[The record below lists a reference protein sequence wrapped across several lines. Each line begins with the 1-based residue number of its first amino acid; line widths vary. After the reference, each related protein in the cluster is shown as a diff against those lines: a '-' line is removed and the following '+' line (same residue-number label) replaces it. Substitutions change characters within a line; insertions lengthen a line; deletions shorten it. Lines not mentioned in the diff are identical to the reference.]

1 MSIAFL
7 RPAGSLFSAAWRN
20 LLLSGAG
27 AVLNYLSFVV
37 VAYLFGA
44 TSQTDIFLFGLSF
57 VLVLSSLVTTV
68 FGGIFL
74 PLYIRLLHQP
84 DGNETAEFFCDAFL
98 MRLLGLAIPV
108 TLGIL
113 FAPTAVFGV
122 VSKFPV
128 DVLTQNQGWLWA
140 FAPMFMCMVF
150 NEFLR
155 VVLQAREGFSAAS
168 ASVVLQ
174 ALVNLILMVVMAHW
188 HGVSAM
194 VIAAVLSRLFQLAY
208 LVRQLRRIGVRLR
221 LRLVKSPYVA
231 EFARLAGPYWIASIV
246 SVVAVF
252 FYDYVASGLPAGQ
265 LTAVAFAQKIYMLPF
280 SMLAMPLIEILN
292 TRMSMLY
299 ARSDRDGL
307 SRLYLQSLTLAL
319 LIMLPLGLA
328 INLNARAISEILLS
342 RGAYAPDS
350 LSITAA
356 TMSIYALALPC
367 LAVFAIN
374 GRISLVFQ
382 KTRIPSLFGSFGHLL
397 SMCVVWFLVGAFGY
411 IGLAWAKLSM
421 ELAYFL
427 PFGFLVVHYCM
438 PVPWSGLLR
447 SMLHMGFSAILAYAI
462 SWAATN
468 WLLDSGL
475 PSLLVIFCSSV
486 LLLAVF
492 FALCRLLGLATHG
505 LFDALRRECCPREA
519 A

>member
-1 MSIAFL
+1 MSRAFL
-7 RPAGSLFSAAWRN
+7 RPPRDFFSAAWRN

-84 DGNETAEFFCDAFL
+84 DGNEVAEVFCDAFL
-98 MRLLGLAIPV
+98 VRLLGLAIPV
-108 TLGIL
+108 FFCIL
-113 FAPTAVFGV
+113 FAPAAIFGLM
-122 VSKFPV
+122 SKFPV

-140 FAPMFMCMVF
+140 FAPTFMCMVF

-174 ALVNLILMVVMAHW
+174 ALVNLILMVVLAHW
-188 HGVSAM
+188 NGISAM
-194 VIAAVLSRLFQLAY
+194 VIAAVLSRLFQLSY
-208 LVRQLRRIGVRLR
+208 LVQQLRRIGVHLR
-221 LRLVKSPYVA
+221 LRLVRSTHVA
-231 EFARLAGPYWIASIV
+231 EFTRLAGPYWIASIV
-246 SVVAVF
+246 SMVAVF

-292 TRMSMLY
+292 TRMSTLY
-299 ARSDRDGL
+299 AHSDRHGL
-307 SRLYLQSLTLAL
+307 SQLYLQSLTLAL
-319 LIMLPLGLA
+319 LMMLPLGLA
-328 INLNARAISEILLS
+328 INLNAQAISEILLS

-350 LSITAA
+350 LSITAR

-382 KTRIPSLFGSFGHLL
+382 MTRIPSLFGSFGHLL

-411 IGLAWAKLSM
+411 IGLAWAKLSI

-427 PFGFLVVHYCM
+427 PFGFLVVQYCM
-438 PVPWSGLLR
+438 PVPWRGVLR
-447 SMLHMGFSAILAYAI
+447 SLLHMGFSAILAYAI
-462 SWAATN
+462 SWAATG
-468 WLLDSGL
+468 WLLGYGL
-475 PSLLVIFCSSV
+475 PGLFVAFFSSAV
-486 LLLAVF
+486 LLAVF
-492 FALCRLLGLATHG
+492 FSLCRLLGVATHG
-505 LFDALRRECCPREA
+505 LFDALRKEPHLREVA
-519 A
+519 